1 MTTTSKPRPARRARK
16 RKPAPTPAPVLAL
29 APTPAPVPTPTPTPA
44 RVATSTRTQGRTEL
58 TKPTADIIPFDSYI
72 KDARN
77 RMRVHDYEIQELR
90 KDAVNV
96 YEYML
101 GLYKRVTT

>member
-16 RKPAPTPAPVLAL
+16 RKPAPTPAPVRAIV
-29 APTPAPVPTPTPTPA
+29 PAT
-44 RVATSTRTQGRTEL
+44 TQGRTRL
-58 TKPTADIIPFDSYI
+58 SKPTADIISFDSYI

-77 RMRVHDYEIQELR
+77 RMRIHDYEIQELR

>member
-1 MTTTSKPRPARRARK
+1 MTTTSKPRAARRARK
-16 RKPAPTPAPVLAL
+16 RKPAPTPAPALAPTPALAL
-29 APTPAPVPTPTPTPA
+29 APTPAPVPAP
-44 RVATSTRTQGRTEL
+44 TRTQGRTQL

-77 RMRVHDYEIQELR
+77 RMRIHDYEIQELR
-90 KDAVNV
+90 KDAMNV
-96 YEYML
+96 YEYMI

>member
-16 RKPAPTPAPVLAL
+16 RKPAPTPAPVLAI
-29 APTPAPVPTPTPTPA
+29 APVPAP
-44 RVATSTRTQGRTEL
+44 TRTQGRTQL

-77 RMRVHDYEIQELR
+77 RMRIHDYEMQELR

-96 YEYML
+96 YEYMI

>member
-16 RKPAPTPAPVLAL
+16 RKPAPTPAPVLAI
-29 APTPAPVPTPTPTPA
+29 APVPAP
-44 RVATSTRTQGRTEL
+44 TRTQGRTEL

-77 RMRVHDYEIQELR
+77 RMRIHDYEIQELR

-96 YEYML
+96 YQYML
-101 GLYKRVTT
+101 GLVKRVTT

>member
-16 RKPAPTPAPVLAL
+16 RKPAPTPAPVLAV
-29 APTPAPVPTPTPTPA
+29 APVPAP
-44 RVATSTRTQGRTEL
+44 TRTQGRTQL

-77 RMRVHDYEIQELR
+77 RMRIHDYEMQELR

-96 YEYML
+96 YEYMI

>member
-1 MTTTSKPRPARRARK
+1 MTVSAPAKPRRARK
-16 RKPAPTPAPVLAL
+16 RKSTSTPVLKAAPVRAL
-29 APTPAPVPTPTPTPA
+29 IPVA
-44 RVATSTRTQGRTEL
+44 TQGRSTREL
-58 TKPTADIIPFDSYI
+58 TKPTAEIIPFDSYI

-96 YEYML
+96 YQYML
-101 GLYKRVTT
+101 GLVKRVTT

>member
-1 MTTTSKPRPARRARK
+1 MTTTSKPRAARRARK
-16 RKPAPTPAPVLAL
+16 RKPAPTPALAL
-29 APTPAPVPTPTPTPA
+29 APTPAPVPAP
-44 RVATSTRTQGRTEL
+44 TRTQGRTQL

-77 RMRVHDYEIQELR
+77 RMRIHDYEIQELR

-96 YEYML
+96 YEYMI

>member
-16 RKPAPTPAPVLAL
+16 RKPAPTPAPVLAI
-29 APTPAPVPTPTPTPA
+29 APVPAP
-44 RVATSTRTQGRTEL
+44 TRTQGRTEL

-77 RMRVHDYEIQELR
+77 RMRIHDYEMQELR

-96 YEYML
+96 YEYMI

>member
-1 MTTTSKPRPARRARK
+1 MTTTSKPRAARRARK
-16 RKPAPTPAPVLAL
+16 RKPAPTPVPVLAL
-29 APTPAPVPTPTPTPA
+29 APTPAPVPAP
-44 RVATSTRTQGRTEL
+44 TRTQGRTQL

-77 RMRVHDYEIQELR
+77 RMRIHDYEIQELR

-96 YEYML
+96 YEYMI

>member
-16 RKPAPTPAPVLAL
+16 RKPAPTPAPELAL
-29 APTPAPVPTPTPTPA
+29 TPAPVPTPT
-44 RVATSTRTQGRTEL
+44 RTQGRTQL
-58 TKPTADIIPFDSYI
+58 TKPTADIISFDSYI

-77 RMRVHDYEIQELR
+77 RMRIHNYEIQELS

-96 YEYML
+96 YEYMV

>member
-1 MTTTSKPRPARRARK
+1 MTTSSKPRPARRARK
-16 RKPAPTPAPVLAL
+16 RKPAPTPALAL
-29 APTPAPVPTPTPTPA
+29 APTPAPVA
-44 RVATSTRTQGRTEL
+44 VVASTQGRTQL

-77 RMRVHDYEIQELR
+77 RMRIHDYEIQELR

>member
-1 MTTTSKPRPARRARK
+1 MTTTSKPRAARRARK
-16 RKPAPTPAPVLAL
+16 RKPAPTPVPVLAL
-29 APTPAPVPTPTPTPA
+29 APTPAPVPAP
-44 RVATSTRTQGRTEL
+44 TRTQGRTQL

-77 RMRVHDYEIQELR
+77 RMRIHDYEIQELR

>member
-1 MTTTSKPRPARRARK
+1 MTTTSKPRAARRARK
-16 RKPAPTPAPVLAL
+16 RKPAPTPAPALAPTPALAL
-29 APTPAPVPTPTPTPA
+29 APTPAPVPAP
-44 RVATSTRTQGRTEL
+44 TRTQGRTQL

-77 RMRVHDYEIQELR
+77 RMRIHDYEIQELR

-96 YEYML
+96 YEYMI

>member
-16 RKPAPTPAPVLAL
+16 RKPAPTPAPALAL
-29 APTPAPVPTPTPTPA
+29 APTPAPVPAP
-44 RVATSTRTQGRTEL
+44 TRTQGRTQL

-77 RMRVHDYEIQELR
+77 RMRIHDYEIQELR

>member
-1 MTTTSKPRPARRARK
+1 MTTTSKPRAARRARK
-16 RKPAPTPAPVLAL
+16 RKPAPTPAPALAL
-29 APTPAPVPTPTPTPA
+29 APTPAPVPAPVPA
-44 RVATSTRTQGRTEL
+44 PTRTQGRTQL

-77 RMRVHDYEIQELR
+77 RMRIHDYEIQELR

-96 YEYML
+96 YEYMI

>member
-1 MTTTSKPRPARRARK
+1 MTTTSKPRAARRARK
-16 RKPAPTPAPVLAL
+16 RKPAPTPALAL
-29 APTPAPVPTPTPTPA
+29 APTPAPVPAP
-44 RVATSTRTQGRTEL
+44 TRTQGRTQL

-77 RMRVHDYEIQELR
+77 RMRIHDYEIQELR

-101 GLYKRVTT
+101 GLYKRVIT

>member
-1 MTTTSKPRPARRARK
+1 MTTTSKPRAARRARK
-16 RKPAPTPAPVLAL
+16 RKPAPTPALALAPTPALAL
-29 APTPAPVPTPTPTPA
+29 APTPAPVPAP
-44 RVATSTRTQGRTEL
+44 TRTQGRTQL

-77 RMRVHDYEIQELR
+77 RMRIHDYEIQELR

-96 YEYML
+96 YEYMI

>member
-1 MTTTSKPRPARRARK
+1 MTTTSKPRAARRARK
-16 RKPAPTPAPVLAL
+16 RKPAPTPALAL
-29 APTPAPVPTPTPTPA
+29 APTPAPVPAP
-44 RVATSTRTQGRTEL
+44 TRTQGRTQL

-77 RMRVHDYEIQELR
+77 RMRIHDYEIQELR

-96 YEYML
+96 YEYMV

>member
-16 RKPAPTPAPVLAL
+16 RKPAPTPAPALAPTPAPAL
-29 APTPAPVPTPTPTPA
+29 APTPAPVPAP
-44 RVATSTRTQGRTEL
+44 TRTQGRTQL

-77 RMRVHDYEIQELR
+77 RMRIHDYEIQELR

-96 YEYML
+96 YEYMI
-101 GLYKRVTT
+101 GLYKRVIT

>member
-16 RKPAPTPAPVLAL
+16 RKPAPTPAPELAL
-29 APTPAPVPTPTPTPA
+29 TPVPAP
-44 RVATSTRTQGRTEL
+44 TRTQGRTQL
-58 TKPTADIIPFDSYI
+58 TKPTADIISFDSYI

-77 RMRVHDYEIQELR
+77 RMRIHNYEIQELS

-96 YEYML
+96 YEYMV